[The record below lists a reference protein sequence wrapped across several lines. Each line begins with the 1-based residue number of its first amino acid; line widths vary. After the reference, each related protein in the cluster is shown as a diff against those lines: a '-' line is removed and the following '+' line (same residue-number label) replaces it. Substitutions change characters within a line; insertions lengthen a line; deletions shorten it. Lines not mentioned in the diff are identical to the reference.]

1 MTAFS
6 EQEQYYSDL
15 DWFAVDKDGKIG
27 HFTTGGD
34 KLLPPTISSSKE
46 NWKKLLNYF
55 EQLEAIYEFEKS
67 PDLEKHLSQLSFKSL
82 DKFLESYKSMS
93 SRGLYSFN
101 SYPSNF
107 DKNPY
112 FLVTF
117 PKIELT
123 FESLPGEIRLIL
135 QNQRLKDV
143 SFDKT
148 FLIQEEVLRHL

>member
-15 DWFAVDKDGKIG
+15 DWFAADKDDKIG

-34 KLLPPTISSSKE
+34 KSLPPAIAKSKE
-46 NWKKLLNYF
+46 NWKKLLDYF
-55 EQLEAIYEFEKS
+55 VKIEPVHNFEMS
-67 PDLEKHLSQLSFKSL
+67 PDLDKHLSQLSFKSL
-82 DKFLESYKSMS
+82 DKFLKCYKQMS

-107 DKNPY
+107 DKRPY
-112 FLVTF
+112 FLVTI

-123 FESLPGEIRLIL
+123 FEKLPEEIRLIL
-135 QNQRLKDV
+135 EKQRFDDI
-143 SFDKT
+143 SFAKT
-148 FLIQEEVLRHL
+148 FIIQEKVTEYL